1 MTTILNMRSEVT
13 VINTHL
19 QAWQAFLRR
28 LLISQLLLTG
38 QLYSM
43 FPWMVLLKN
52 ALQASQEETP

>member
-1 MTTILNMRSEVT
+1 MILILGT
-13 VINTHL
+13 DL
-19 QAWQAFLRR
+19 QAWQAFLRL

-43 FPWMVLLKN
+43 LPWMVLLKK